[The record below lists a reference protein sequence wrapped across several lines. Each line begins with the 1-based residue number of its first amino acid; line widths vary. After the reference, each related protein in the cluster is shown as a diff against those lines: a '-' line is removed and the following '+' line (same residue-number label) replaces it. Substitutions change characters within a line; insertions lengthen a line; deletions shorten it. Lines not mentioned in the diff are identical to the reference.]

1 MTRRYRPARARANL
15 TAGRARIRRR
25 HAGGR
30 AGAGP
35 PPRLWAAV
43 LAAVPAPVA
52 IALAESDSLG
62 AEPAFIAAAG
72 LALFGLPFAVNSA
85 LRSCPILA
93 YAGSK
98 RAAED
103 VGFYYAANAVGRLMG
118 ALLSGLLFQTGGSI
132 ACLTGSSVM
141 LGSGLITRK

>member
-1 MTRRYRPARARANL
+1 MQAAAPAPVHRR
-15 TAGRARIRRR
+15 
-25 HAGGR
+25 AGGLPR
-30 AGAGP
+30 EVPAA
-35 PPRLWAAV
+35 RLWAAV
-43 LAAVPAPVA
+43 FAAVPAPGA

-62 AEPAFIAAAG
+62 AEPALIAAAG
-72 LALFGLPFAVNSA
+72 LALFDLPFVVNSA

-103 VGFYYAANAVGRLMG
+103 VGFYYAANAVGRIMG

-141 LGSGLITRK
+141 LVACAAITFALPTEEKARAVS